1 MCASAV
7 ISVWMWTSSGC
18 ADRKKLEELS
28 ASFPGFSTDTG
39 RDNSRIA
46 REKKAALCRRSD
58 ADSTSSHST
67 QNGELSS
74 ADSPSGRSARCK
86 YKRVFMRASARRA
99 VNSESASISR
109 SITRARI
116 GGDARCASREDL
128 RRMSSMLNR
137 RLRRGEGWTIRAREE
152 SLRPIDSP
160 TCSIS
165 LEVFPAIF

>member
-1 MCASAV
+1 
-7 ISVWMWTSSGC
+7 MWTSSGC

-46 REKKAALCRRSD
+46 REKEAALCRRSD

-116 GGDARCASREDL
+116 ARWRCALRVERRSPENELHAESSFAERRGLDHSREGGIAAPYRFPDVF
-128 RRMSSMLNR
+128 
-137 RLRRGEGWTIRAREE
+137 RLA
-152 SLRPIDSP
+152 
-160 TCSIS
+160 
-165 LEVFPAIF
+165 EVFAAIF